1 MGTKTST
8 DGVEYI
14 LHGRQFSRC
23 ILQHK
28 SEIRKYKFKDQ
39 NILWIRKCCPEKESE
54 EVYPANW
61 DSLIQSLSSARAYRR
76 RAMERSDK
84 GKATTDEQ
92 TAAQVPQN
100 SQPRHPSPSTRQL
113 TPPESACATDTSIPP
128 KTPQPQQSNAMP
140 YLGEKHTQQGPTTVG
155 APTKDEEWSRL
166 NKMALAEDSALL
178 DLGKSI
184 NDDIGDPGHQRRH
197 PPLSNG
203 TQHAKS
209 GYKRQDVPIGNNA
222 SHNGSAIT
230 DSHAVNSLDGSRIMP
245 LVLHHRWRLSSPV
258 SQKVRYTQLAPSSLS
273 PAKVRVTNIRNQGR
287 SHS

>member
-8 DGVEYI
+8 DGVE
-14 LHGRQFSRC
+14 
-23 ILQHK
+23 
-28 SEIRKYKFKDQ
+28 KY
-39 NILWIRKCCPEKESE
+39 CPEKESE

-61 DSLIQSLSSARAYRR
+61 DSLIQSLSSALVYRR

-128 KTPQPQQSNAMP
+128 KTPQPQQSNAMA
-140 YLGEKHTQQGPTTVG
+140 YLAAAAFSEGFVIAPKPLQLRSQTQAWFDLIDDEKHTQQGPTTWMIRG
-155 APTKDEEWSRL
+155 APMKDEEWSRL

-184 NDDIGDPGHQRRH
+184 NEDIGDPGHQRRH
-197 PPLSNG
+197 PLLSNG
-203 TQHAKS
+203 TQHTKS
-209 GYKRQDVPIGNNA
+209 GDKRQNVPIGNNA
-222 SHNGSAIT
+222 SRNGSAIT
-230 DSHAVNSLDGSRIMP
+230 YSHAVNYLDD
-245 LVLHHRWRLSSPV
+245 
-258 SQKVRYTQLAPSSLS
+258 
-273 PAKVRVTNIRNQGR
+273 
-287 SHS
+287 